1 MADVKPHLY
10 DVVLRPVITEKSTM
24 ASQYGQYVF
33 EVALDADK
41 ALIKEAVETLFKV
54 EVTKVNTL
62 VRKGKT
68 KRFKGLP
75 GRRSDVKH
83 AIVTLKNAVE
93 FDPTS
98 GMKV

>member
-10 DVVLRPVITEKSTM
+10 DVVRRPVITEKSTM
-24 ASQYGQYVF
+24 ASQFNQYVF

-62 VRKGKT
+62 RRKGKQ
-68 KRFKGLP
+68 KVFKGKL

-98 GMKV
+98 GMKI